1 MKQNIKSVKIAKAQN
16 GANNH
21 YYMNEED
28 IITNLN
34 KDDKFGLKTTK
45 MKRNTK
51 DPKLG
56 DKYLKH
62 LTLKS
67 IRISFANLFKPS
79 VRFQTNKKLFF
90 KTKFNRNFLILKKRI
105 GRNQQFNEG
114 KCVDFNRMAQ
124 TPNPSNLVT
133 TRVNFAASARVV
145 KFNQP
150 QFQALDTCFDGN
162 FL

>member
-1 MKQNIKSVKIAKAQN
+1 MKQNIKSVKIAKAQY

-67 IRISFANLFKPS
+67 IRISFANLLLANLLLKHS
-79 VRFQTNKKLFF
+79 
-90 KTKFNRNFLILKKRI
+90 FLDEDML
-105 GRNQQFNEG
+105 
-114 KCVDFNRMAQ
+114 
-124 TPNPSNLVT
+124 
-133 TRVNFAASARVV
+133 
-145 KFNQP
+145 
-150 QFQALDTCFDGN
+150 
-162 FL
+162 